1 MEPRKGFCAR
11 YVAPDGTL
19 EGYVVCE
26 GKMDAPDMRHRGVL
40 TVNEL
45 ISSSD
50 RAYRAL
56 WKFCTDVDLLSEVHA
71 SNRAVGEPIGQLFNN
86 ARAAQQ
92 IHVHD
97 FIWIRILNV
106 VAALEGRSYDAFGRI
121 VLEVTDPLSIAPGRY
136 ELTVDADGVRCSVT
150 TAEADI
156 GMPISTL
163 GAIYAGDMSLLT
175 LATAGKLDVIN
186 PSALQ
191 ITAAM
196 FLSPSRSWC
205 ATWF

>member
-1 MEPRKGFCAR
+1 
-11 YVAPDGTL
+11 
-19 EGYVVCE
+19 
-26 GKMDAPDMRHRGVL
+26 
-40 TVNEL
+40 
-45 ISSSD
+45 
-50 RAYRAL
+50 
-56 WKFCTDVDLLSEVHA
+56 
-71 SNRAVGEPIGQLFNN
+71 
-86 ARAAQQ
+86 
-92 IHVHD
+92 
-97 FIWIRILNV
+97 
-106 VAALEGRSYDAFGRI
+106 
-121 VLEVTDPLSIAPGRY
+121 
-136 ELTVDADGVRCSVT
+136 VT